1 VARLEGEKVKLSVVV
16 PVYNEAATIL
26 TSLRRVQNTPFYKEI
41 IVVDDGSTDGTRE
54 VLAGIADPEIRVF
67 FHRRNRGKGAAVRTG
82 FAQVTGDLVLIQDAD
97 MEYDPSDY
105 PTLLEPLLNG
115 DADVVFGS
123 RFLSGPKR
131 VLFFWHMVAN
141 QFLTLAS
148 NMTTNLNLTDM
159 ETGYKVFRAEVVR
172 KLELRSDRF
181 GIEPEITAKVARLR
195 CRVYEVP
202 ISYHGRT
209 YEEGKKIGWKD
220 AFQALWAICR
230 YGLTPESFNRGR
242 APEALT
248 EVNRAY
254 VGRVVSDAA

>member
-1 VARLEGEKVKLSVVV
+1 MKLSVVV

-26 TSLRRVQNTPFYKEI
+26 TSLRRVQDTPFNKEI

-54 VLAGIADPEIRVF
+54 VLAAISDPEIRVF
-67 FHRRNRGKGAAVRTG
+67 FHSRNRGKGAAVRTG
-82 FAQVTGDLVLIQDAD
+82 FAQVSGDIVLIQDAD
-97 MEYDPSDY
+97 MEYDPADY
-105 PTLLEPLLNG
+105 PTLLEPILKS

-141 QFLTLAS
+141 QILTLVS

-159 ETGYKVFRAEVVR
+159 ETGYKVFRTEVVR
-172 KLELRSDRF
+172 NLALRSDRF
-181 GIEPEITAKVARLR
+181 GIEPEITAKVARMR

-220 AFQALWAICR
+220 AFQALWSIAR
-230 YGLTPESFNRGR
+230 YGLLPESMNRGR
-242 APEALT
+242 VPESLT

-254 VGRVVSDAA
+254 AGGSRAVTEAA